1 MAKMTRR
8 QAVYLLLSA
17 AGLVLLGVLYCVY
30 WVFAL
35 WAEVVTGPGALVTF
49 LALLWLTI
57 STIVQVL
64 VFPGSFRFWRRSLE
78 SHFCREM
85 TEQLFHRAKDMQT
98 ALEIL
103 LDRSSEKDKS
113 DFLPKA
119 MDSTSHFKRML
130 ASITY
135 SFRALETEGTL
146 TKDQAGLLQKLTA
159 LQAALEEA
167 SILMSQSEGCSLWD
181 WLETNE
187 EETDWLNVV
196 FEDFP
201 TNAAASRALELCIE
215 LQNHLFQSCGPVPPL
230 RRFKRWLYDTTLG
243 SIDHM
248 RVELLSRFNAEQVW
262 VETEDGSQLD
272 CVWFPSL
279 STTSAAPTML
289 LCNPNAGFYEFA
301 YYQSEWLEYYLNSGI
316 NVFMWNYRGYGR
328 TKGRPSIARLKKDGL
343 AVVNYL
349 KRERRVG
356 RLGVHGESLG
366 GCIATYIAAH
376 SPVDFLFADRTFASL
391 SQVAVHNFGRLAH
404 YLLLATWNWGTDAT
418 FEYLSAGCYKVI
430 SSDPRDAMINDL
442 ASLKSGVA
450 IRMLETQG
458 LECVEGIQPAKVNLK
473 VYSHILSTE
482 ESEKMLRSLMNIMKL
497 VIFLTKGEGD
507 RTPRGAITQLIAQG
521 ISELAETS
529 HYQLIGRETDV
540 MEDDHLSNTL
550 SRVFALLE
558 DLDAGGSSLTNIYG
572 MKNPT
577 LALKMW
583 IIVLDIWGSFYPL
596 DPSDLHSARSHANTK
611 VSTAISELNQLYHEN
626 EFMTNPLLI
635 QICKD
640 VLVISQ
646 SLGRLLEHLEEKLP
660 SPRSRLAS
668 MSLASTATGGATFKV
683 IYDHAKAGWLVPLS
697 CGHPGPLSPTERGM
711 YEAHLRKAGF
721 VEDVSNAE
729 SY

>member
-1 MAKMTRR
+1 MAKLTRR
-8 QAVYLLLSA
+8 QALSIVLAVLGLLLLA
-17 AGLVLLGVLYCVY
+17 VLYCVY
-30 WVFAL
+30 QVFAL
-35 WAEVVTGPGALVTF
+35 WAQVVTAPGSLLTF
-49 LALLWLTI
+49 LVLLWLTI
-57 STIVQVL
+57 LAVVQVL

-85 TEQLFHRAKDMQT
+85 TEQLYHRTRDMQV

-119 MDSTSHFKRML
+119 MESTSHFKRML

-135 SFRALETEGTL
+135 SFKTLETDGTL
-146 TKDQAGLLQKLTA
+146 TTDQTVLLGKLTT
-159 LQAALEEA
+159 LQNALEEA
-167 SILMSQSEGCSLWD
+167 SIMMSQSENCSLWD

-201 TNAAASRALELCIE
+201 TNAAATRALELCAD
-215 LQNHLFQSCGPVPPL
+215 LQTHLYQSCGPVPAF
-230 RRFKRWLYDTTLG
+230 RRLKRWLYDTTLG
-243 SIDHM
+243 SIDYM

-262 VETEDGSQLD
+262 VEAEDGVKID
-272 CVWFPSL
+272 CVWFPA
-279 STTSAAPTML
+279 TTISASAATML
-289 LCNPNAGFYEFA
+289 FCNPNAGFYEFA
-301 YYQSEWLEYYLNSGI
+301 YYQSEWLDYYLNSGI

-328 TKGRPSIARLKKDGL
+328 TKGRPSIVKLRKDGV
-343 AVVNYL
+343 AVLNYL
-349 KRERRVG
+349 RKERRIG

-366 GCIATYIAAH
+366 GCIATYLAAH
-376 SPVDFLFADRTFASL
+376 AQVDFLFADRTFASL
-391 SQVAVHNFGRLAH
+391 GQVALYNFGKVAY
-404 YLLLATWNWGTDAT
+404 YLLLATFNWRSDST
-418 FEYLSAGCYKVI
+418 FDYLSAPCYKVI

-450 IRMLETQG
+450 VRMLETQG
-458 LECVEGIQPAKVNLK
+458 LECIEGIQPAKVNLSL
-473 VYSHILSTE
+473 YSHILTSE
-482 ESEKMLRSLMNIMKL
+482 ESEKTLRSLMNIMKL

-540 MEDDHLSNTL
+540 MEDDHLSSTL
-550 SRVFALLE
+550 SRVFAVLE

-572 MKNPT
+572 MKTPE

-596 DPSDLHSARSHANTK
+596 DTVDLHGARSHAITK
-611 VSTAISELNQLYHEN
+611 VTAAVTELNQVYHEN

-646 SLGRLLEHLEEKLP
+646 SLSRLAEHLEEKLP
-660 SPRSRLAS
+660 SPRSRLAT
-668 MSLASTATGGATFKV
+668 MSLASTATGGPSFKV
-683 IYDHAKAGWLVPLS
+683 IYDHAKAGWLIPLS
-697 CGHPGPLSPTERGM
+697 CGHPGPFAPNERLL
-711 YEAHLRKAGF
+711 YEAHLLKAGF
-721 VEDVSNAE
+721 IDDISPSEG
-729 SY
+729 Y